1 MIQRMVTS
9 ALFAGVAAGL
19 LAALLHFAFVQ
30 KYILLGED
38 YETGAAMH
46 FAGVAGPSDPAV
58 GSPHSH
64 DTAANDHD
72 HDAESVDGHV
82 HDHGAATPPLK
93 RNALTIVF
101 FALLYSAY
109 GLVLVAGFALAQH
122 FGQRVTPREGLLWGL
137 AGFACL
143 HLAPALGLAPELPGT
158 AAADLT
164 DRQLW
169 WAATAICTAAGLA
182 MIGYGRQPLWVI
194 LAVGVLALPHLIGAP
209 ELEGFSGVAPPE
221 VASAFAART
230 LAVGLAAWGVMGWLA
245 GWYWNRAQA

>member
-30 KYILLGED
+30 KYILLGEE
-38 YETGAAMH
+38 YETGAAVH
-46 FAGVAGPSDPAV
+46 FAGVAGAV
-58 GSPHSH
+58 DG
-64 DTAANDHD
+64 
-72 HDAESVDGHV
+72 AESETHTHDLTTTE
-82 HDHGAATPPLK
+82 HDHGAESAQGSVNADEDETNPLK

-109 GLVLVAGFALAQH
+109 GLMLVAGFALAQH
-122 FGQRVTPREGLLWGL
+122 FGQRVTSREGLLWGF

-169 WAATAICTAAGLA
+169 WAATAICTAVGLA
-182 MIGYGRQPLWVI
+182 MIGYGRKPRWIV
-194 LAVGVLALPHLIGAP
+194 LALAVLALPHLIGAP